1 MHILSSLSQC
11 KVSVL
16 IVVSVPFYIYQ
27 FIISHESNKQC
38 QVFNYMCVHAGAK
51 DGFCTCHKSLITK
64 YQKYQSCN
72 SVTS

>member
-16 IVVSVPFYIYQ
+16 VVVSVPFYIYQ

-38 QVFNYMCVHAGAK
+38 QVFTCVYTPVPRMIFAPA
-51 DGFCTCHKSLITK
+51 
-64 YQKYQSCN
+64 
-72 SVTS
+72 TSH

>member
-27 FIISHESNKQC
+27 FIISQQQTMSGI
-38 QVFNYMCVHAGAK
+38 YMCVHAGAK